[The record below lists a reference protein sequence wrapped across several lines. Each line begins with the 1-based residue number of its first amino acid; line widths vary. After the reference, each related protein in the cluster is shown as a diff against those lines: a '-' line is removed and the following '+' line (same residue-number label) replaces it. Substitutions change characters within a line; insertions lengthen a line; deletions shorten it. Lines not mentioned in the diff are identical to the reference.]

1 MFVWEG
7 FTFLCMTRQIV
18 TVRGSNELNN
28 SMPQKSRVQPMCL
41 LHGMWG
47 NLHQNS
53 WQRLSNYWKLPF
65 TEMLL
70 EAERDEV
77 QSGSAQQTKMQYS
90 WSHICNSCQIIHGI
104 IQSPLL
110 WLSAW
115 QMVMTAGFLPDSV
128 WGPFSVLEH

>member
-7 FTFLCMTRQIV
+7 FTFLSMARQIV
-18 TVRGSNELNN
+18 TARCSNELNN
-28 SMPQKSRVQPMCL
+28 SMPQKSRIQPMCL

-53 WQRLSNYWKLPF
+53 WKSLSNYWKLPF

-77 QSGSAQQTKMQYS
+77 QSASAQQTKMQYS
-90 WSHICNSCQIIHGI
+90 RSHICNSCQIIHGI

-110 WLSAW
+110 CLTAW
-115 QMVMTAGFLPDSV
+115 KVVMTAGFLPDPV
-128 WGPFSVLEH
+128 WGPFYVLEH